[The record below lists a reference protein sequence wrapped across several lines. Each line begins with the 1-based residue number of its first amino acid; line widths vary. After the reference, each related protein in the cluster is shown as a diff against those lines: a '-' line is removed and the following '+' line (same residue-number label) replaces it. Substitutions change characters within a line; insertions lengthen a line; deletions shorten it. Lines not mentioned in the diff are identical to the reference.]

1 MARKRTR
8 VKAHTQRL
16 EKAAKLAT
24 LAERPGTTGEQK
36 AAEVALQRMG
46 ATPDDVKWGK
56 LAILARE
63 RKAALK
69 GRHKPEG
76 RARKRD
82 LAPEPK
88 KPTTR
93 EHLTDA
99 AVKKLPAPQRGN
111 RVTYDEVA
119 GFGIRVTAAGARA
132 FILNYRTKAGR
143 ERRITIGGFPNWST
157 VAARVEARRLK
168 QEIDRGSD
176 PLADIADERAAPT
189 MAELADRFIAEHVNR
204 KRATTAR
211 DYGTMLTKYIR
222 PHFGAHTKVADVQF
236 ENIDALHRKIT
247 NLGFAYQANRCMAVL
262 SKMFSLAVKWRMRP
276 DNPAKGV
283 ERNTESKRARYL
295 SGDELGRL
303 TKALAKHLDQQSANV
318 IRLLLLTGARKGEVL
333 GARWGDLDLTAG
345 TWSKPASSVKQ
356 NEAHHVPLSAP
367 ARQLLSEIADA
378 QAGKHRRGLGEFVFP
393 GPGGSG
399 HQVDIKDSWRSLCK
413 AAGISGLRVHD
424 LRHSFAP
431 QLASGGASL
440 PLIGALLGHSNPTTT
455 HRYAHL
461 FDDPQRAAVER
472 VGAVITAAGKD
483 AKQPAQ
489 FKSSYVASPTKRGR

>member
-36 AAEVALQRMG
+36 AAEAALQRMR

-157 VAARVEARRLK
+157 VAAREEARRLK

-189 MAELADRFIAEHVNR
+189 MAELADRFMAEHVR
-204 KRATTAR
+204 PEAR
-211 DYGTMLTKYIR
+211 HHGARLRDDADQIHPAALRR
-222 PHFGAHTKVADVQF
+222 PHQGGRCA
-236 ENIDALHRKIT
+236 IRKYRRAPPQDHE
-247 NLGFAYQANRCMAVL
+247 LGFTYQANRCAAVL

-276 DNPAKGV
+276 DNPCKGI
-283 ERNTESKRARYL
+283 ERNTESKRVRYL
-295 SGDELGRL
+295 SGDELERL
-303 TKALAKHLDQQSANV
+303 TGALAKH
-318 IRLLLLTGARKGEVL
+318 
-333 GARWGDLDLTAG
+333 G
-345 TWSKPASSVKQ
+345 TSRAPTSS
-356 NEAHHVPLSAP
+356 
-367 ARQLLSEIADA
+367 
-378 QAGKHRRGLGEFVFP
+378 G
-393 GPGGSG
+393 
-399 HQVDIKDSWRSLCK
+399 CCC
-413 AAGISGLRVHD
+413 
-424 LRHSFAP
+424 
-431 QLASGGASL
+431 
-440 PLIGALLGHSNPTTT
+440 
-455 HRYAHL
+455 
-461 FDDPQRAAVER
+461 
-472 VGAVITAAGKD
+472 
-483 AKQPAQ
+483 
-489 FKSSYVASPTKRGR
+489 

>member
-36 AAEVALQRMG
+36 AAEAALQRMG

-189 MAELADRFIAEHVNR
+189 MAELADRFMAEHVNR

-211 DYGTMLTKYIR
+211 DYGTMLIKYIR

-247 NLGFAYQANRCMAVL
+247 NLGFTYQANRCAAVL

-276 DNPAKGV
+276 DNPCKGI
-283 ERNTESKRARYL
+283 ERNTESKRVRYL
-295 SGDELGRL
+295 SGDELERL
-303 TKALAKHLDQQSANV
+303 TGALAKHGDRQSANV
-318 IRLLLLTGARKGEVL
+318 VRLLLLTGARKGEVL
-333 GARWGDLDLTAG
+333 GMRWADVDLEAG
-345 TWSKPASSVKQ
+345 IWSKPASSVKQ
-356 NEAHHVPLSAP
+356 NAAHVVPLSAP
-367 ARQLLSEIADA
+367 VRQLLSEIADE
-378 QAGKHRRGLGEFVFP
+378 QAAKHKRGLGEYVFP
-393 GPGGSG
+393 GVGESG
-399 HQVDIKDSWRSLCK
+399 HMLDVKDSWASICK
-413 AAGISGLRVHD
+413 RAGITGLRVHD
-424 LRHSFAP
+424 LRHSFAS

-472 VGAVITAAGKD
+472 VGAIISSAGK
-483 AKQPAQ
+483 PAPAEPVQ
-489 FKSSYVASPTKRGR
+489 LKPHRR